1 MRREASW
8 QKRPLPALPGRDMRP
23 AMPLLEG
30 KLALVTG
37 GGRGIGLSIAKAMGR
52 EGARLILV
60 DNGCERDGTGV
71 DPELVRASARSL
83 ADEGLSVEAFP
94 HDVSE
99 ERDVER
105 LFGVLTER
113 EQAPDI
119 LVNAAGI
126 IRDRSF
132 FQMNVEDFDAV
143 LRTHV
148 RGTFLFMQA
157 FASLLRS
164 KKQRGTIINM
174 TSVAG
179 LLGNVLQANESA
191 AKAAIYGLTRTAS
204 IELQKYGITVNAL
217 AAIARTRLTED
228 LPMFEKMSGT
238 MEPDHVAPAALYLA
252 SHLADGLSG
261 TVLSVAGGRIARI
274 GLVEG
279 VGRTKHEAGGIWTP
293 EEIRDHFE
301 GISKI

>member
-1 MRREASW
+1 MA
-8 QKRPLPALPGRDMRP
+8 GRDMRR

-30 KLALVTG
+30 KLALITG
-37 GGRGIGLSIAKAMGR
+37 GARGIGLAVAQAMGKS
-52 EGARLILV
+52 GARLILV
-60 DNGCERDGTGV
+60 DSGCERDGSNP
-71 DPELVRASARSL
+71 DPSVVEQSAKGLREL
-83 ADEGLSVEAFP
+83 GLSVEAHAF
-94 HDVSE
+94 DVADE
-99 ERDVER
+99 ERVQA
-105 LFGVLTER
+105 LFRDLETSGQV
-113 EQAPDI
+113 PDI

-126 IRDRSF
+126 IRDRSLL
-132 FQMNVEDFDAV
+132 NLSATDFDAV

-148 RGTFLFMQA
+148 RGTFLFIQA
-157 FASLLRS
+157 FASLLRTQ
-164 KKQRGTIINM
+164 KRGGSILNM

-179 LLGNVLQANESA
+179 LLGNVQQANESA

-228 LPMFEKMSGT
+228 LPMFEKLSGT
-238 MEPDHVAPAALYLA
+238 MEPEHVAPAALYLT
-252 SHLADGLSG
+252 SHLSDGLSG

-274 GLVEG
+274 GLVEST
-279 VGRTKHEAGGIWTP
+279 GRTKHEDGGLWTP